1 MGEVIMIACDGCGEM
16 KASFDITLIR
26 PDYYRCYEC
35 DEKQQQEME
44 KLYYPFFEK
53 RKAKVNE

>member
-1 MGEVIMIACDGCGEM
+1 MIACDGCGEM

-35 DEKQQQEME
+35 DEKQQQEFE

-53 RKAKVNE
+53 RKAKANE

>member
-1 MGEVIMIACDGCGEM
+1 MIACDGCGEM

-35 DEKQQQEME
+35 DGKQQKEME

>member
-35 DEKQQQEME
+35 DEKQQQEFE

-53 RKAKVNE
+53 RKAKANE

>member
-1 MGEVIMIACDGCGEM
+1 MIACDGCGEM
-16 KASFDITLIR
+16 KSSFDITLIQ

-35 DEKQQQEME
+35 DEKQQKEFE

-53 RKAKVNE
+53 RKAKANE

>member
-1 MGEVIMIACDGCGEM
+1 MGEFIMIACDGCGEM

-35 DEKQQQEME
+35 DEKQQKEFE